1 MRARAVV
8 PACAR
13 CSRPR
18 PRSMARVRATRSRS
32 SPMAA
37 FRAPRAVSAS
47 AMSVRRRRSAGRSRS
62 SATATSSN
70 SMPRRAPS
78 TSSFRPTNW
87 PSARPSGRRVRP
99 NSAPVI
105 CGNTPSRLGRP
116 SKARSPIRA
125 GRARRRAMRIAEFL
139 LRAVVIGAGLLAA
152 PAMAFDG
159 TKSTDAMA
167 AAPPLSAMEAF
178 KSGAHWL
185 KAGEK
190 AKAVHSLEYAAEK
203 GHALAQWK
211 LGRMYAEGDGVTQD
225 DLKAF
230 EYFRGIADSH
240 AEDNPDTPQ
249 SRFVANAFVALGHYY
264 LDGIPKT
271 AVRRDPDRAREMF
284 AYAASYFRDSEA
296 QYYLARLYLDGVGA
310 PHDPRQ
316 AARWFGLSA
325 QKGQCQSQA
334 MLGAMLFAGDH
345 VPRQAARGLMW
356 LTLAKDS
363 AKEGAATDQDWINRL
378 YDSAFQQATE
388 DERALALV
396 YLKRWMETRRE

>member
-1 MRARAVV
+1 MRTAKL
-8 PACAR
+8 PL
-13 CSRPR
+13 
-18 PRSMARVRATRSRS
+18 RVT
-32 SPMAA
+32 
-37 FRAPRAVSAS
+37 
-47 AMSVRRRRSAGRSRS
+47 
-62 SATATSSN
+62 
-70 SMPRRAPS
+70 
-78 TSSFRPTNW
+78 
-87 PSARPSGRRVRP
+87 
-99 NSAPVI
+99 
-105 CGNTPSRLGRP
+105 
-116 SKARSPIRA
+116 
-125 GRARRRAMRIAEFL
+125 
-139 LRAVVIGAGLLAA
+139 VIGASLLGACLMA
-152 PAMAFDG
+152 MPAMAFDG
-159 TKSTDAMA
+159 TKATTAMA
-167 AAPPLSAMEAF
+167 AAAPLTAMEAF
-178 KSGAHWL
+178 RSGAQWL

-190 AKAVHSLEYAAEK
+190 AKAIHSLEYAAEK
-203 GHALAQWK
+203 GHPLAQWK
-211 LGRMYAEGDGVTQD
+211 LARMYAEGDGVTQD
-225 DLKAF
+225 DFKAF

-271 AVRRDPDRAREMF
+271 AIKRDPDRAREMF

-296 QYYLARLYLDGVGA
+296 QYYLARLYLDGDGA
-310 PHDPRQ
+310 PRDPRQ

-363 AKEGAATDQDWINRL
+363 AKDGVGTDQAWINRL

-396 YLKRWMETRRE
+396 YLKRWLETRRE

>member
-1 MRARAVV
+1 
-8 PACAR
+8 
-13 CSRPR
+13 
-18 PRSMARVRATRSRS
+18 
-32 SPMAA
+32 
-37 FRAPRAVSAS
+37 
-47 AMSVRRRRSAGRSRS
+47 
-62 SATATSSN
+62 
-70 SMPRRAPS
+70 
-78 TSSFRPTNW
+78 
-87 PSARPSGRRVRP
+87 
-99 NSAPVI
+99 
-105 CGNTPSRLGRP
+105 
-116 SKARSPIRA
+116 
-125 GRARRRAMRIAEFL
+125 MRISEFL
-139 LRAVVIGAGLLAA
+139 LRAVVIGASLLSACLLAV

-159 TKSTDAMA
+159 SKSTDAMA

-178 KSGAHWL
+178 KSGAHLL

-271 AVRRDPDRAREMF
+271 AIKRDPDRAREMF

-296 QYYLARLYLDGVGA
+296 QYYLAQLYLDGNGA

-363 AKEGAATDQDWINRL
+363 AKDGVGTDQAWINRL

-396 YLKRWMETRRE
+396 YLKRWLETRRE